1 MPGDRAMR
9 VLVTGAAGFLGRH
22 CAGELQRRG
31 HEVVTT
37 DRRGAVACLGDLA
50 DRNFLATLPD
60 VDTVVHAAGVQYISP
75 DLPLF
80 SRRPWF
86 HRNNVEATR
95 NLVDRYRDVAGH
107 FVYVS
112 TSMTYAQEGGAL
124 GAGTPREAHGPYSA
138 SKLLAESYMTA
149 HASRAATI
157 VPCIIAGDGR
167 GGLFVPF
174 VTSMRRFRFALVPGS
189 GHTKVNLVHVED
201 VSGLIAVVVEARARG
216 TFNAGGPDAVSLL
229 DWVDEI
235 ERTLDLP
242 AVRRLTIPFR
252 AVQGLSAC
260 LAYRPLAQE
269 QVKMLNHD
277 HVLSLA
283 ESVSL
288 GWTPRWTNREIVRDT
303 ARALVRPGRLARAN

>member
-9 VLVTGAAGFLGRH
+9 VLVTGAGGFLGGH
-22 CAGELQRRG
+22 CATELQRRG
-31 HEVVTT
+31 HDVVTT
-37 DRRGAVACLGDLA
+37 DRRGPVACLGDLS
-50 DRNFLATLPD
+50 DRAFIATLPD
-60 VDTVVHAAGVQYISP
+60 VDTIVHAAGVQYISP

-86 HRNNVEATR
+86 QRNNVDATR

-112 TSMTYAQEGGAL
+112 TSMTYAQQRGPID
-124 GAGTPREAHGPYSA
+124 AGTPRQAQGPYSA
-138 SKLLAESYMTA
+138 SKLLAESYVRA
-149 HASRAATI
+149 HAGPAATI
-157 VPCIIAGDGR
+157 VPCIIAGNGR

-174 VTSMRRFRFALVPGS
+174 VTSMRRFGWALVPGS
-189 GHTKVNLVHVED
+189 GRTKVNLVHVED
-201 VSGLIAVVVEARARG
+201 VSGLIALVVETRACG

-235 ERTLDLP
+235 ERALGLP
-242 AVRRLTIPFR
+242 SVRRFTIPFR

-269 QVKMLNHD
+269 QVRMLNHD

-283 ESVSL
+283 ESGSL

-303 ARALVRPGRLARAN
+303 AQALVRQG

>member
-1 MPGDRAMR
+1 MR
-9 VLVTGAAGFLGRH
+9 VLVTGAAGFLGGH
-22 CAGELQRRG
+22 CAAELQRRG

-37 DRRGAVACLGDLA
+37 DRHGTVTCRGDLA
-50 DRNFLATLPD
+50 DLKFTATLPD

-75 DLPLF
+75 DLPFF

-107 FVYVS
+107 VVYVS
-112 TSMTYAQEGGAL
+112 TSMTYAQDGGPL
-124 GAGTPREAHGPYSA
+124 CVGTSREAHGPYSA
-138 SKLLAESYMTA
+138 SKLLAEAYVTE
-149 HASRAATI
+149 HARRAATI
-157 VPCIIAGDGR
+157 IPCIIAGDGR

-174 VTSMRRFRFALVPGS
+174 VASMRRFGLALVPGS
-189 GHTKVNLVHVED
+189 GRTKVNLVHVED
-201 VSGLIAVVVEARARG
+201 VSGLIALVVETGACG
-216 TFNAGGPDAVSLL
+216 TFNAGAPDAVSLF

-235 ERTLDLP
+235 ERALDLP

-252 AVQGLSAC
+252 ALQGISAC

-277 HVLSLA
+277 HVLSLV
-283 ESVSL
+283 ESGSI
-288 GWTPRWTNREIVRDT
+288 GWKPRWTNREIVRDT
-303 ARALVRPGRLARAN
+303 ALALARPG

>member
-1 MPGDRAMR
+1 MR
-9 VLVTGAAGFLGRH
+9 VLVTGAAGFLGGH
-22 CAGELQRRG
+22 CATELLRRG

-37 DRRGAVACLGDLA
+37 DRRGTVACRGDLA
-50 DRNFLATLPD
+50 DRKFIATLPD

-86 HRNNVEATR
+86 QRNNVEATR
-95 NLVDRYRDVAGH
+95 NLVDRYRDDH
-107 FVYVS
+107 IVYVS
-112 TSMTYAQEGGAL
+112 TSMTYAQHGGPL

-138 SKLLAESYMTA
+138 SKLLAESYVTA

-157 VPCIIAGDGR
+157 IPCIIAGDGR

-174 VTSMRRFRFALVPGS
+174 VTSMRRFGFALVPGS
-189 GHTKVNLVHVED
+189 GRTKVNLVHVED
-201 VSGLIAVVVEARARG
+201 VSGLIALVVETRAQG

-235 ERTLDLP
+235 EQVLDLP

-252 AVQGLSAC
+252 AVQGVSAC

-269 QVKMLNHD
+269 QVKMLKHD

-283 ESVSL
+283 ESGSL
-288 GWTPRWTNREIVRDT
+288 GWRPRWTNREIVRDT
-303 ARALVRPGRLARAN
+303 VRALARPNHPGPSLNPL